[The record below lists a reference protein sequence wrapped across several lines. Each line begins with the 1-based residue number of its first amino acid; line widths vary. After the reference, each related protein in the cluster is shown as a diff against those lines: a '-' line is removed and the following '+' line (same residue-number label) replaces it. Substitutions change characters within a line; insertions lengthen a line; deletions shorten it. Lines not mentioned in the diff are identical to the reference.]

1 MAFELSS
8 DVQGTSLLFKPTY
21 ETVFDSIL
29 IKTSPGE
36 REGIWPIVELPTYCL
51 KCIAVTLSRKVHCV
65 TMV

>member
-8 DVQGTSLLFKPTY
+8 DVQGTSLLFKQTY

-36 REGIWPIVELPTYCL
+36 IEGIWPIVELPTSCL
-51 KCIAVTLSRKVHCV
+51 KHIAVMLSHKVHCV